1 MLVLDVNKV
10 AKNFGFGS
18 LFDDLSFSLNEGE
31 RISIIGPNGGG
42 KSTLLKMIAGIEKC
56 DEGTISIKKNAKVAY
71 LDQTSPDRKDER
83 LVEEVIL
90 DAFTDLARIQDEID
104 NIYKRMETEK
114 NPVEHDRLINRA
126 GVLHEEFQN
135 LGGFN
140 IETDVNIV
148 CSGLDITDEM
158 RMQEYNSLSGGEKTL
173 VHLAKSLLQKPDLFL
188 LDEPTN
194 HLDINRI
201 EWLENY
207 LKSFK
212 GSTVT
217 ISHDR
222 RFLDSMSD
230 RMLEIDGEGTVYNT
244 NYSGY
249 LDEKE
254 RRYEKIM
261 ANWEDQQA
269 YFKRFEDQARRMA
282 QAGMATNSTSMTRKA
297 GVLFAR
303 LEREKEKATIKKP
316 EKRRKI
322 KMDFDE
328 QRRAGKRAIEV
339 KCLTVGLHGSDRKI
353 VDNASFYI
361 GTGERVVM
369 IGHNGSGKSSIIKTI
384 LGEQDLPH
392 EGVIIVSPSIQIGY
406 LPQII
411 NFEDDKQQLLEYFQK
426 EVSIGEERARA
437 ILSRFQF
444 TREDVTKRVGSLS
457 GGERIRVRLASLL
470 QQQINTLIFDEPT
483 NHIDIPTKESLEEA
497 LENFDGTLLAISHDR
512 FFIDKFADKIIE
524 VENGRTRTFI
534 GNYTD
539 YIDKVK
545 KEKGLNNLETNRVK
559 DPPGRFQTAKEF
571 K

>member
-1 MLVLDVNKV
+1 MLILDVNKV
-10 AKNFGFGS
+10 SKNFGFGP
-18 LFDDLSFSLNEGE
+18 LFENLSFSLNEGE

-56 DEGTISIKKNAKVAY
+56 DTGTISIKKDARLSY

-90 DAFTDLARIQDEID
+90 DAFADLSAIQNEID
-104 NIYKRMETEK
+104 STYKKTETEK
-114 NPVEHDRLINRA
+114 NSAEYDRLLKHA
-126 GVLHEEFQN
+126 GSLQDEFQKR
-135 LGGFN
+135 GGFN
-140 IETDVNIV
+140 IETDIKLV
-148 CSGLDITDEM
+148 CSGLGLSDEM
-158 RMQEYNSLSGGEKTL
+158 RAQNYNSLSGGEKTL

-194 HLDINRI
+194 HLDISRI

-230 RMLEIDGEGTVYNT
+230 KMLEIDGECTVYNT

-249 LDEKE
+249 LEEKE
-254 RRYEKIM
+254 KRYEKIM

-269 YFKRFEDQARRMA
+269 YFKRLEDQAKRMA
-282 QAGMATNSTSMTRKA
+282 QAGMATNSTAMTRRA
-297 GVLFAR
+297 SVMLYR
-303 LEREKEKATIKKP
+303 LEREKEKFAIKKP
-316 EKRRKI
+316 EKKRKI

-328 QRRAGKRAIEV
+328 LRRGGKRAIEI
-339 KCLTVGLHGSDRKI
+339 KNLTVGIPNSKRKI
-353 VDNASFYI
+353 VDNASFFI
-361 GTGERVVM
+361 TTGERVIM
-369 IGHNGSGKSSIIKTI
+369 IGDNGSGKTSIIKTI
-384 LGEQDLPH
+384 LGEQELPH
-392 EGVIIVSPSIQIGY
+392 EGEAIISPSIKIGY

-426 EVSIGEERARA
+426 ELSTGEEKARA

-444 TREDVTKRVGSLS
+444 DREDVTKRVGNLS
-457 GGERIRVRLASLL
+457 GGERIRVRLAILL
-470 QQQINTLIFDEPT
+470 QRSINALVFDEPT

-497 LENFDGTLLAISHDR
+497 LEDFDGTLLAISHDR

-524 VENGRTRTFI
+524 VENGKTKTFI
-534 GNYTD
+534 GNYAD
-539 YIDKVK
+539 YIEKK
-545 KEKGLNNLETNRVK
+545 TKEKEK
-559 DPPGRFQTAKEF
+559 
-571 K
+571 